1 MTGEAATS
9 LLSTVR
15 CVVFDVDDTLYLE
28 RDYVRSGFRAVD
40 AHLRERHGA
49 AGFFERAWAAFEQ
62 GVRGRTFD
70 EVLPQLGLS
79 PGRELIAELVEVY
92 RRHRPQID
100 LLPDARAAL
109 EAARRAGWAVAVVT
123 DGPMASQSAKVAALG
138 LARWADPV
146 VLTAALGEGFGK
158 PHPRAFRLVVER
170 IGCRGEQCV
179 YLADNPAKDFAGP
192 KGLGWRT
199 VRVRRPGG
207 LHAAAPGGPDVD
219 EVWEDLLPL
228 VAGAADLG
236 EGDGGRAPWR

>member
-1 MTGEAATS
+1 MSPLCA
-9 LLSTVR
+9 
-15 CVVFDVDDTLYLE
+15 VVFDVDDTLYLE

-40 AHLRERHGA
+40 DYLRERHGV

-109 EAARRAGWAVAVVT
+109 EAARRAGWAVAVVS
-123 DGPMASQSAKVAALG
+123 DGPLASQSAKVAALG
-138 LARWADPV
+138 LSRWAEPI
-146 VLTAALGEGFGK
+146 VLTAALGDGFGK
-158 PHPRAFRLVVER
+158 PHPRAFRLVEEHT
-170 IGCRGEQCV
+170 GCRAEQCV
-179 YLADNPAKDFAGP
+179 YLADNPRKDFAGP

-199 VRVRRPGG
+199 VRVRRRGG
-207 LHAAAPGGPDVD
+207 LHAEEPSGQDVD

-228 VAGAADLG
+228 VAGASELA
-236 EGDGGRAPWR
+236 EGAGGRTVWR

>member
-1 MTGEAATS
+1 MTGAMPWPRA
-9 LLSTVR
+9 
-15 CVVFDVDDTLYLE
+15 VVFDVDDTLYLE

-40 AHLRERHGA
+40 AHLREHHGA

-79 PGRELIAELVEVY
+79 PARELIAELVEVY
-92 RRHRPQID
+92 RTHPPQID

-123 DGPMASQSAKVAALG
+123 DGPLASQSAKVEALG
-138 LARWADPV
+138 LSRWAEPV

-158 PHPRAFRLVVER
+158 PHPRAFRLVEEGT
-170 IGCRGEQCV
+170 GCREEQCV
-179 YLADNPAKDFAGP
+179 YLADNPGKDFAGP
-192 KGLGWRT
+192 KRLGWRT

-207 LHAAAPGGPDVD
+207 LHAEEPSGQDVD

-228 VAGAADLG
+228 VARADELAEGA
-236 EGDGGRAPWR
+236 GGRTAWR